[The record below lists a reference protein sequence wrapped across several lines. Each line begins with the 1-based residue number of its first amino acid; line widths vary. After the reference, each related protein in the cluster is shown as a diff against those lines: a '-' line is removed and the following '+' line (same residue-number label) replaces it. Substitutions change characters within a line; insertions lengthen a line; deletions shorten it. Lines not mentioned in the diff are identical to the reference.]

1 MQGQDAAGKTQGVL
15 GIVGGEQDGVAL
27 LRQETHLLQHTELVA
42 VIQRGGGL
50 VHDEELRLLAQGA
63 GNEHQLLLAAG
74 EGGEVPLRQVGHTQL
89 LQGGQSLLLQG
100 LGGAL
105 ERGQVPGQAHE
116 GGVQHGIAE
125 GGTVYLRDV
134 GDAGRQLPAGEGPH
148 VAAVQRDGAGVALQA
163 AQQAAE
169 EGALAG
175 AVGTQHGEE
184 ITGGH
189 GEGDI
194 LQHRRGLGIGEG
206 QVRYREGHRRSPPF
220 TMR

>member
-1 MQGQDAAGKTQGVL
+1 MKGPRA
-15 GIVGGEQDGVAL
+15 
-27 LRQETHLLQHTELVA
+27 
-42 VIQRGGGL
+42 GGGL

-74 EGGEVPLRQVGHTQL
+74 EGGEVPLRQVSHTQL

-134 GDAGRQLPAGEGPH
+134 GDAGRS
-148 VAAVQRDGAGVALQA
+148 
-163 AQQAAE
+163 
-169 EGALAG
+169 
-175 AVGTQHGEE
+175 
-184 ITGGH
+184 
-189 GEGDI
+189 
-194 LQHRRGLGIGEG
+194 RREK
-206 QVRYREGHRRSPPF
+206 VRTSRPSSEMAPV
-220 TMR
+220 

>member
-1 MQGQDAAGKTQGVL
+1 M
-15 GIVGGEQDGVAL
+15 
-27 LRQETHLLQHTELVA
+27 
-42 VIQRGGGL
+42 
-50 VHDEELRLLAQGA
+50 
-63 GNEHQLLLAAG
+63 
-74 EGGEVPLRQVGHTQL
+74 
-89 LQGGQSLLLQG
+89 
-100 LGGAL
+100 
-105 ERGQVPGQAHE
+105 
-116 GGVQHGIAE
+116 
-125 GGTVYLRDV
+125 YLRDV
-134 GDAGRQLPAGEGPH
+134 GDAGRQLAAGEGPH
-148 VAAVQRDGAGVALQA
+148 VVAVQRDGAGVALQA

-175 AVGTQHGEE
+175 TVGTQHGKE